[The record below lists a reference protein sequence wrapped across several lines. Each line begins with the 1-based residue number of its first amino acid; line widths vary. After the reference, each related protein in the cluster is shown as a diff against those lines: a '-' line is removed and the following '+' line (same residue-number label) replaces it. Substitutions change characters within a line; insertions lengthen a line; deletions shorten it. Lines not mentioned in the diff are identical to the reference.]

1 MANQIAL
8 FKACVPILDE
18 VYKEAS
24 KTAMLDG
31 APDLARA
38 GANANELIIPK
49 LDMQGLGDYNRNSG
63 YVDGDVTLT
72 NQTVTCN
79 FDRGRMFTVDAMDDM
94 ESAGLAFG
102 LSLIHI

>member
-31 APDLARA
+31 RA
-38 GANANELIIPK
+38 G
-49 LDMQGLGDYNRNSG
+49 SG
-63 YVDGDVTLT
+63 
-72 NQTVTCN
+72 
-79 FDRGRMFTVDAMDDM
+79 
-94 ESAGLAFG
+94 AGGGKRQRADHSQAGHAGPWRL
-102 LSLIHI
+102 